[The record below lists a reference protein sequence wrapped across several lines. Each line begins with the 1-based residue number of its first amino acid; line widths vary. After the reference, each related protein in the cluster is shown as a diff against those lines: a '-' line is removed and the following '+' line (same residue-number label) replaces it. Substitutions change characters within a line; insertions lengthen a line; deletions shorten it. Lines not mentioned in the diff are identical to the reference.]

1 MNTRRVHTLVIGSGA
16 AGLCAAVRL
25 HALGVTDVLI
35 CSEGLRMG
43 TSINTGSDKQTYYKL
58 GLCGEDADSP
68 VRMAQTYFDAGA
80 THGDIALAESALSA
94 RCFSH
99 LCDIGVPFPHDAYGQ
114 YAGYKTDHDPLRR
127 ATSVGPYTSREMC
140 LRLIDEC
147 RMRGV
152 RFAEGFVAVRLLTAK
167 ADESARPDMP
177 GRPLR
182 CLGALAID
190 INHKSQLPDLK
201 SQISNLKSQ
210 ISNFKS
216 QISNFKSQISNL
228 KSQISDN
235 DSQIS
240 DFVSGCLC
248 EFHARD
254 TIFAVGGPGG
264 LYGRSV
270 YPAGH
275 TGGIGLALAAG
286 ARARNLPLSQF
297 GLASV
302 KFRWNVSG
310 TYMQVLPRFIST
322 AADGVSDASDF
333 LLPVFGGDA
342 AAMASAIFL
351 KGYQWPFDAEKAE
364 NGSSRIDL
372 AVREETIVRGRRVF
386 LDFRTESPG
395 LDLSRLSPEAHAY
408 LANSNALDGPPIAR
422 LERMNPA
429 AIALYREHNIDIA
442 NEPLEIALC
451 AQHNNGGLAAD
462 AWWQSE
468 NVAHLWP
475 IGEVNGSHGI
485 RRPGGSALNAGQVG
499 AYRAAEA
506 IAATRRTDAATH
518 HAAVRTGRI
527 CGSPPHALSALL
539 RGTRDWRTERHAIQT
554 RMDEAAGPVRSAA
567 VLERAA
573 AEARA
578 QLSAIRR
585 DGFAIPA
592 SAPAAA
598 LAAAEALRTES
609 LCLASIAYL
618 EACLAEV
625 RAGAGSRGSSIVL
638 DTDAA
643 ARPGVSPSLVPENP
657 AFRSMVQ
664 ETEPTQPDGESESC
678 AMFAHRFTPVR
689 PIPCPDDWFENVWR
703 DYREGRIFQNNAKLP

>member
-1 MNTRRVHTLVIGSGA
+1 MRQNEYCDVLVIGSGA
-16 AGLCAAVRL
+16 AGLAAAARL
-25 HALGVTDVLI
+25 KAEGVDDVLVLT
-35 CSEGLRMG
+35 EGLRCG

-68 VRMAQTYFDAGA
+68 VRMAQTYFEAGA

-152 RFAEGFVAVRLLTAK
+152 RFAEGFVAVRLLTEK
-167 ADESARPDMP
+167 AAEAARSDMP

-190 INHKSQLPDLK
+190 INHTSQISNLR
-201 SQISNLKSQ
+201 SQISNLKSPTHQ
-210 ISNFKS
+210 LTTFR
-216 QISNFKSQISNL
+216 QFL
-228 KSQISDN
+228 
-235 DSQIS
+235 
-240 DFVSGCLC
+240 
-248 EFHARD
+248 ARD

-395 LDLSRLSPEAHAY
+395 LDVSRLSPEAHAY
-408 LANSNALDGPPIAR
+408 LANSNALDGPPISR

-451 AQHNNGGLAAD
+451 SQHNNGGLAAD

-506 IAATRRTDAATH
+506 IAAARRADAAMH
-518 HAAVRTGRI
+518 HATVRTETLYS
-527 CGSPPHALSALL
+527 SPPPELAALL
-539 RGTRDWRTERHAIQT
+539 RGTRDWRAERHAIQA
-554 RMDEAAGPVRSAA
+554 RMDEAAGPVRSEA
-567 VLERAA
+567 VLKRAA
-573 AEARA
+573 IDARA
-578 QLSAIRR
+578 QLSAMRR

-592 SAPAAA
+592 SGPAAA
-598 LAAAEALRTES
+598 LEVAEALRTES

-625 RAGAGSRGSSIVL
+625 RAGAGSRGSAIVVQ
-638 DTDAA
+638 DSADCT
-643 ARPGVSPSLVPENP
+643 ARDKATVPENQI
-657 AFRSMVQ
+657 FRSMVQ
-664 ETEPTQPDGESESC
+664 ETELATPDGESESG
-678 AMFAHRFTPVR
+678 AMFAHRFSPVR

-703 DYREGRIFQNNAKLP
+703 DYREGRIFQTP